1 MFVKTE
7 GMRELAWEDSDP
19 PCSASYSS
27 SSVPL
32 EPEEITTTPDPITT
46 PDPTTTPEPTTTTYD
61 PITESTPVPTA
72 EPITETIRA
81 PTPVPTPGPTLE
93 PTECGITCRPE
104 EKCVLQDGF
113 WTCVCNPDL
122 SVSGE

>member
-7 GMRELAWEDSDP
+7 GMRELAWEASDP

-32 EPEEITTTPDPITT
+32 EPEKIII
-46 PDPTTTPEPTTTTYD
+46 TTPEPTTTYEPTPELTTTYD
-61 PITESTPVPTA
+61 PTPEPTTTYDPTTEITP
-72 EPITETIRA
+72 A
-81 PTPVPTPGPTLE
+81 PTLEPTPGPTLE
-93 PTECGITCRPE
+93 PTECDITCRPE